1 METNDIQPRA
11 DLADS
16 ADVVQ
21 EQAKSLLEHA
31 RVKNIVADGVFIK
44 AYSVP
49 RGVKLYTKQFATDHV
64 TILAQGS
71 VYIEGPDYKA
81 KLIAP
86 IHVLLKANT
95 RYAVATLDDCVWYC
109 IHPTTETDLETII
122 KTF

>member
-1 METNDIQPRA
+1 METQDIQPRA

-21 EQAKSLLEHA
+21 IQAKSLLEHA
-31 RVKNIVADGVFIK
+31 RVKNIISDGVFIK

-49 RGVKLYTKQFATDHV
+49 KGVKLYTKQFATDHV
-64 TILAQGS
+64 TILAQGD

-81 KLIAP
+81 KLTAP
-86 IHVLLKANT
+86 VHVLLKANT
-95 RYAVATLDDCVWYC
+95 RYAVATLDNCVWYC

>member
-1 METNDIQPRA
+1 METTDIQPRA

-21 EQAKSLLEHA
+21 EQTKSLLEHA
-31 RVKNIVADGVFIK
+31 RVKNIVSEGVFIK

-49 RGVKLYTKQFATDHV
+49 KGVKLYTKQFATDHV
-64 TILAQGS
+64 AILAQGS

-81 KLIAP
+81 KITSP
-86 IHVLLKANT
+86 IHVLIKADT
-95 RYAVATLDDCVWYC
+95 RYAVGTLDDCVWYC

>member
-1 METNDIQPRA
+1 METNNIQPRA

-21 EQAKSLLEHA
+21 ETTKSLLEHA
-31 RVKNIVADGVFIK
+31 RVKNIVSDGVFIK

-49 RGVKLYTKQFATDHV
+49 QGVKLYTKQFATDHV
-64 TILAQGS
+64 TILAQGN

-81 KLIAP
+81 KLTAP
-86 IHVLLKANT
+86 VHVLLKADT

-109 IHPTTETDLETII
+109 IHPTTETDLDAII